1 MQTHK
6 FDRAYIQTN
15 TRARSASAQS
25 TSITLIVDWRPL
37 LQVVGGD
44 IETVI
49 VSGERAGF
57 PDPELGA
64 VTVFNPEALK
74 AEALTAAR
82 GFETVP
88 ASGERTG
95 FPGPELGAV
104 AICTPEALKADV
116 KKTYDPS
123 ILVARPDST

>member
-57 PDPELGA
+57 P
-64 VTVFNPEALK
+64 
-74 AEALTAAR
+74 
-82 GFETVP
+82 
-88 ASGERTG
+88 
-95 FPGPELGAV
+95 GPELGAV

-123 ILVARPDST
+123 ILVARPAST

>member
-25 TSITLIVDWRPL
+25 TSITLIVDRRPL
-37 LQVVGGD
+37 LKVVGG

-49 VSGERAGF
+49 ASGERAGF

-64 VTVFNPEALK
+64 VTVSNPEALK

-88 ASGERTG
+88 ASGERAG

-123 ILVARPDST
+123 ILRPDSP

>member
-25 TSITLIVDWRPL
+25 TSITLIVDRRPL
-37 LQVVGGD
+37 LKVVGG

-49 VSGERAGF
+49 ASGERAGF

-64 VTVFNPEALK
+64 VTVSDPEALK
-74 AEALTAAR
+74 TEALNAA
-82 GFETVP
+82 GDFEIVT
-88 ASGERTG
+88 ASGERAE
-95 FPGPELGAV
+95 FPGPERCAV
-104 AICTPEALKADV
+104 AICSPEALKADV

-123 ILVARPDST
+123 ILRPDSP

>member
-1 MQTHK
+1 MHTYKH
-6 FDRAYIQTN
+6 

-25 TSITLIVDWRPL
+25 TSITLIVDWRQL

-88 ASGERTG
+88 ASGERAG

-104 AICTPEALKADV
+104 AICTPAAEKADV
-116 KKTYDPS
+116 KKTSDP
-123 ILVARPDST
+123 